1 MQIEKYVIWGA
12 GIRGSRLQ
20 RRLGDER
27 VVAYIDRN
35 FEKWGTSYLGK
46 TVIGFEEYKRD
57 YAPYKIVVSCKQEDE
72 VKVTLKENHIQD
84 FFLFSECP
92 SEFQQP
98 AYGDRLEK
106 FVKAYLKK
114 EQEYVVYGDTVY
126 ANVLKEWIGELQ
138 NQNPQHAKNKEELKQ
153 LSLDGKEL
161 LLAKRVDNKKEL
173 DRLGCKVTDL
183 FDCSD
188 RIREYHNPEI
198 EALHNTHKGERCF
211 IVATGPSLRFEDL
224 ETLRKN
230 KEICFSMNSI
240 YEAFGE
246 TRWRPDYFL
255 VDDYSMLRDES
266 IDWDAID
273 VPNKL
278 MGDTSEEFWNKK
290 KHDKYL
296 KYHQIYEMCQ
306 DRLPHFTDDFSTRTY
321 LGCTV
326 TYTCIQLA
334 AYMGFSKIYLL
345 GVDFSYANEKNATYG
360 HFYKE
365 EKKEAIGYTK
375 EVLNAY
381 KATRKYA
388 DEHGIRVINATR
400 GGKLEVF
407 ERVDFDSLFK
417 KL

>member
-20 RRLGDER
+20 RSLGDER

-35 FEKWGTSYLGK
+35 SEKWGTSYLGK

-57 YAPYKIVVSCKQEDE
+57 YATYKIVVSCEQEDE
-72 VKVTLKENHIQD
+72 VKATLKENHIQE

-138 NQNPQHAKNKEELKQ
+138 NQNPQHAKNQEELKQ
-153 LSLDGKEL
+153 LLLDGKEL

-173 DRLGCKVTDL
+173 DRLSCKVTDL

-188 RIREYHNPEI
+188 RIKEYHNPEI

-224 ETLRKN
+224 ETLRRN

-255 VDDYSMLRDES
+255 VDDCSMLRDES

-273 VPNKL
+273 VPNKM

-321 LGCTV
+321 LGYTV

-345 GVDFSYANEKNATYG
+345 GVDFSYANERNATYG

-365 EKKEAIGYTK
+365 EKKEAVGYTK

-388 DEHGIRVINATR
+388 DEHGIQVINATR

-407 ERVDFDSLFK
+407 ERVDFDSLF
-417 KL
+417 

>member
-20 RRLGDER
+20 RSLGDER

-35 FEKWGTSYLGK
+35 SEKWGTSYLGK

-57 YAPYKIVVSCKQEDE
+57 YATYKIVVSCEQEDE
-72 VKVTLKENHIQD
+72 VKVTLKENHIQE

-138 NQNPQHAKNKEELKQ
+138 NRNPQHAKNQEELKQ
-153 LSLDGKEL
+153 LLLDGKEL

-188 RIREYHNPEI
+188 RIKEYHNPEI

-224 ETLRKN
+224 ETLRRN

-255 VDDYSMLRDES
+255 VDDCSMLRDES

-273 VPNKL
+273 VPNKM

-321 LGCTV
+321 LGYTV

-345 GVDFSYANEKNATYG
+345 GVDFSYANERNATYG

-365 EKKEAIGYTK
+365 EKKEAVGYTK

-388 DEHGIRVINATR
+388 DEHGIQVINATR

-407 ERVDFDSLFK
+407 ERVDFDSLF
-417 KL
+417 

>member
-20 RRLGDER
+20 RSLGDER

-35 FEKWGTSYLGK
+35 SEKWGTSYLGK

-57 YAPYKIVVSCKQEDE
+57 YATYKIVVSCEQEDE
-72 VKVTLKENHIQD
+72 VKVTLKENHIQE

-138 NQNPQHAKNKEELKQ
+138 NQNPQHAKNQEELKQ
-153 LSLDGKEL
+153 LLLDGKEL

-188 RIREYHNPEI
+188 RIKEYHNPEI

-224 ETLRKN
+224 ETLRRN

-255 VDDYSMLRDES
+255 VDDCYMLGDDNV
-266 IDWDAID
+266 DWDAID
-273 VPNKL
+273 APNKL
-278 MGDTSEEFWNKK
+278 MGDTNEKFWNKK
-290 KHDKYL
+290 KKDKYL

-321 LGCTV
+321 LGYTV

-345 GVDFSYANEKNATYG
+345 GVDFSYANERNATYG

-365 EKKEAIGYTK
+365 EKKEAVGYTK

-388 DEHGIRVINATR
+388 DEHGIQVINATR

-417 KL
+417 NL